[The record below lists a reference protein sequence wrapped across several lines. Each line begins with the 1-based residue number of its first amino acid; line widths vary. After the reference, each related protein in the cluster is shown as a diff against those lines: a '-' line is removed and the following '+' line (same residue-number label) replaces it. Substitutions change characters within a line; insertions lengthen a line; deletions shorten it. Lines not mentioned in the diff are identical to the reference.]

1 MADGALMIC
10 MIEFSGICAKE
21 GLHQYLEHRRKVI
34 ADGNEDQLI
43 SSRVKKYSQNVYNK
57 MSSRSSTPLQER
69 PQSPIVSMEETYKD
83 PDENKSDV
91 DDEDHSLEQE
101 IGKKVLKE
109 MPPMS
114 TKSKSSLK
122 GFNTSK
128 ILNYLKRTVTP
139 TGVVASLSGSVPL
152 TPTIKRVATT
162 EGVSAVLT
170 EITDDV
176 ITDINNAVKTELTDI
191 ENEINPEFGKFV
203 MSLVNFVIN
212 ELKTQ
217 KLDGAK
223 LQKQTH
229 YTKKLI
235 TQLIKN
241 SK

>member
-1 MADGALMIC
+1 
-10 MIEFSGICAKE
+10 
-21 GLHQYLEHRRKVI
+21 
-34 ADGNEDQLI
+34 
-43 SSRVKKYSQNVYNK
+43 
-57 MSSRSSTPLQER
+57 MSSRSSTPTT
-69 PQSPIVSMEETYKD
+69 PTFGMEEAYKE
-83 PDENKSDV
+83 PEENKSDV

-101 IGKKVLKE
+101 VGKKVLKE

-128 ILNYLKRTVTP
+128 LLNYLKRSVTP
-139 TGVVASLSGSVPL
+139 TINRVVTQV
-152 TPTIKRVATT
+152 
-162 EGVSAVLT
+162 
-170 EITDDV
+170 TDDV

-235 TQLIKN
+235 TQLVKN
-241 SK
+241 NK

>member
-1 MADGALMIC
+1 MAEGALMIC

-34 ADGNEDQLI
+34 ADGKEDELI

-57 MSSRSSTPLQER
+57 MSRSSTPLQER

-101 IGKKVLKE
+101 VGKKVLKE

-139 TGVVASLSGSVPL
+139 TGVVASL
-152 TPTIKRVATT
+152 TPTIKRVAN
-162 EGVSAVLT
+162 
-170 EITDDV
+170 EITVDV
-176 ITDINNAVKTELTDI
+176 LTDINNAVNTEITDI

>member
-1 MADGALMIC
+1 
-10 MIEFSGICAKE
+10 
-21 GLHQYLEHRRKVI
+21 
-34 ADGNEDQLI
+34 
-43 SSRVKKYSQNVYNK
+43 

-83 PDENKSDV
+83 PDDV

-101 IGKKVLKE
+101 VGKKVLKE

-139 TGVVASLSGSVPL
+139 TGVVASLTPTGVVASL

-176 ITDINNAVKTELTDI
+176 ITDINNAVTPTVVAALNTELTDI